1 MDAVN
6 AKPNG
11 RYESRSGD
19 AVELKRILFEV
30 SEHVATITINR
41 PERLN
46 ATDDLTRT
54 ELGTAWARV
63 RDDPDIRVAIIT
75 GAGDRAFSAGQ
86 DIRATA
92 ESGIRNKVPGSRL
105 HHNVWKPVICAL
117 NGMAVGGGLHQVAD
131 SDLIIAAEHAEL
143 IDTHL
148 AVGNV
153 FALEAAVLLR
163 RMPLSMVMQLAL
175 MTKKGRISAQRA
187 HEIGLIN
194 EVVPADR
201 LQERAREIA
210 LDIAKLSPATVQAS
224 VKAMW
229 ATLDVGLHAANDVAY
244 RYVLQHQLTH
254 PDYREGML
262 AFAEKREPR
271 WVVE

>member
-1 MDAVN
+1 M
-6 AKPNG
+6 P
-11 RYESRSGD
+11 GD

-30 SEHVATITINR
+30 SEQIATITINR
-41 PERLN
+41 PDRLN

-54 ELGTAWARV
+54 ELGMAWAQV
-63 RDDPDIRVAIIT
+63 RDDPNIRVAIIT

-92 ESGIRNKVPGSRL
+92 ANGIRNKVPGSRL

-117 NGMAVGGGLHQVAD
+117 NGMVVGGGLHQVAD
-131 SDLIIAAEHAEL
+131 ADLIIAAEHAEL

-148 AVGNV
+148 RVGNV
-153 FALEAAVLLR
+153 FALEPAVLLR

-175 MTKKGRISAQRA
+175 MTKQGRISAQRGY
-187 HEIGLIN
+187 EIGLIN
-194 EVVPADR
+194 EVVPADQ
-201 LQERAREIA
+201 LQSRAREIA
-210 LDIAKLSPATVQAS
+210 LEITKLSPATVQAS
-224 VKAMW
+224 IKAMW
-229 ATLDVGLHAANDVAY
+229 TSLDVGLRAANDVAY

-254 PDYREGML
+254 PDYREGMV